1 MSYSKQGLCNYVQ
14 VDAAVQVCVYEN
26 DVLLA
31 PPSTCM
37 LFSSGDII
45 RYIMFLQE
53 KIYIYVLQS
62 AGGRMHCFVQV
73 NSERQLVHWSGGY
86 FFMYCLLLIS
96 GA

>member
-14 VDAAVQVCVYEN
+14 VDAVVQVCVYKSY
-26 DVLLA
+26 VLLA

-37 LFSSGDII
+37 IFPLETLLGTLCFC
-45 RYIMFLQE
+45 RKKYTL
-53 KIYIYVLQS
+53 YVLQS
-62 AGGRMHCFVQV
+62 VGGRMHCCVLA
-73 NSERQLVHWSGGY
+73 NSERQLVHWSCGY